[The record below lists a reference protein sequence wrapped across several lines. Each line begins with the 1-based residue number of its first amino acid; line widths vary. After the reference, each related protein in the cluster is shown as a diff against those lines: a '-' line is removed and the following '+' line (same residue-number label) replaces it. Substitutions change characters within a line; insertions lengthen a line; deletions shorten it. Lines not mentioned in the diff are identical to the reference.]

1 MLESDAVA
9 DPLDEL
15 TRLLRESLGLATHRL
30 DAWLCSLANE
40 RLATLR
46 ARRPTGLQVGGYG
59 WVVNLEADDRDGADS
74 RGFIHAPSLDHAAT
88 AAVLRSAWL
97 NYATSADD
105 APFGVDL
112 SSDRVRRALWLLE
125 GVRNGV
131 DLAELLGARFERR
144 VHDAGR
150 SHLIADVRRIVLD
163 ATGHSGGRPTPS
175 STGSPSPSPTASRR
189 STTRSMTPSSCGE
202 THFPG
207 IPPTGSTC
215 PLRGTVTDLDAT
227 TDLLTAQS
235 VHSVLK
241 GNLAEAA
248 ATLSV
253 AGAGDAGIPQ
263 LRVPDVHRESQ
274 LVTHRVVAVFPT
286 PAAPTAER
294 PCSPSPSRAGRLA
307 DELAPPRLPPST

>member
-1 MLESDAVA
+1 M
-9 DPLDEL
+9 
-15 TRLLRESLGLATHRL
+15 
-30 DAWLCSLANE
+30 
-40 RLATLR
+40 
-46 ARRPTGLQVGGYG
+46 
-59 WVVNLEADDRDGADS
+59 
-74 RGFIHAPSLDHAAT
+74 
-88 AAVLRSAWL
+88 LRSAWL

-112 SSDRVRRALWLLE
+112 SSDRVRRAQWLLE

-144 VHDAGR
+144 LHDAGR

-163 ATGHSGGRPTPS
+163 ATGHSGAPANAIVDGLALAVAYS
-175 STGSPSPSPTASRR
+175 ESTVDDPVHDAIEQWR
-189 STTRSMTPSSCGE
+189 E
-202 THFPG
+202 TLPG
-207 IPPTGSTC
+207 HPADGLDG

-227 TDLLTAQS
+227 ADLLTAQS

-253 AGAGDAGIPQ
+253 AGAGEAGIPQ

-274 LVTHRVVAVFPT
+274 LVTHRVVAVFPPPQPPT
-286 PAAPTAER
+286 ADTSLLALAEPGLADWLTSLLPPAASIDVTVEVGGDGEPGRWQSTCAELGLGAIELVLLAAVGGELATGHLGHLVGGR
-294 PCSPSPSRAGRLA
+294 GRLELGAAAGRSRPDQPA
-307 DELAPPRLPPST
+307 DSSMSPLPPARYAP